1 MPIRKPYQVQRITYI
16 VILVLFSLVFISP
29 FLIPILLAGSVS
41 LALYP
46 LQVRLEKKLKR
57 PKWTAVLLTFSFTTI
72 VSIPFIFFLIKGA
85 QTFSGFMAQSSST
98 NRLSNHGLEYM
109 LKTLRGDIYYKIQHF
124 ISNWPFASFFTEK
137 RLDHY
142 LEGVI
147 NLLLRFFQNFAADLP
162 SVFIFFLVMVLSIYF
177 FLVHGLGIRVFFQKL
192 FGFDDHR
199 MHKLVTIFIS
209 NARQIYFSNIVT
221 GTIQS
226 IIVAT
231 GIYFVVKV
239 DWFVVFFI
247 TFVLSFVP
255 VVGASPIAFL
265 FTIFAFIQG
274 NSLGAFILFGL
285 GCFAGVIDNLLRPW
299 LASFGESKISP
310 VVALVFVLGGAL
322 LLGLP
327 GLFIGLLVG
336 AISFDSIPL
345 FWEEVASERSVEK
358 ESINTSSLSQPR
370 AYFEESQH

>member
-1 MPIRKPYQVQRITYI
+1 MPLRKPYKVQRISYI
-16 VILVLFSLVFISP
+16 VLLVLFSLVFISP

-46 LQVRLEKKLKR
+46 LQVGLEKKFKR

-85 QTFSGFMAQSSST
+85 QTVSGFMAQSSPT
-98 NRLSNHGLEYM
+98 KGLSNHGLEYM
-109 LKTLRGDIYYKIQHF
+109 LKTLRGDIYLKIQHF

-142 LEGVI
+142 LQGAI
-147 NLLLRFFQNFAADLP
+147 NILLKFFQDFGADLP
-162 SVFIFFLVMVLSIYF
+162 SVFIFFLVMVLNIYF

-192 FGFDDHR
+192 FGFDEQK
-199 MHKLVTIFIS
+199 MQKLVTIFIS

-231 GIYFVVKV
+231 GVYFVVKV

-247 TFVLSFVP
+247 TFVLSFMP
-255 VVGASPIAFL
+255 VIGASPIAFL
-265 FTIFAFIQG
+265 FTIFSFLQG

-285 GCFAGVIDNLLRPW
+285 GCFTGVIDNLLRPW

-310 VVALVFVLGGAL
+310 VFALVFVLGGAL

-345 FWEEVASERSVEK
+345 FWEEVVAERNVEK
-358 ESINTSSLSQPR
+358 EAKDKSSTSHSR
-370 AYFEESQH
+370 DYFEESKH